1 MTIPHL
7 QPSAARYYALR
18 LLPGDEVFS
27 RLRAFIQE
35 QQIQAAWIAGCTGS
49 LSDAALRF
57 AGQDETTLLTGTYE
71 VISLNGTLE
80 WQGEHLHLAI
90 SDPQGAMLGGHM
102 MPGCTVRPT
111 LELVIGELT
120 SLAFSRQPCAV
131 SGYDELVISS
141 R

>member
-7 QPSAARYYALR
+7 QPSAARYFALR

-49 LSDAALRF
+49 LSHAALRF

-71 VISLNGTLE
+71 VIS
-80 WQGEHLHLAI
+80 
-90 SDPQGAMLGGHM
+90 
-102 MPGCTVRPT
+102 
-111 LELVIGELT
+111 
-120 SLAFSRQPCAV
+120 
-131 SGYDELVISS
+131 
-141 R
+141 